1 MAARVL
7 ALQLET
13 ELEQERHMA
22 DSLVG
27 AMQPELRERFHDLK
41 SANVG
46 YSQLHA
52 HAAYLFAEARIVA
65 G

>member
-1 MAARVL
+1 VAARVL

-27 AMQPELRERFHDLK
+27 AMP
-41 SANVG
+41 A
-46 YSQLHA
+46 
-52 HAAYLFAEARIVA
+52 
-65 G
+65 